1 MDDKLG
7 TKYLENTV
15 WRKSRDEIFGRQRY
29 ESKIVGEQRLVKI
42 VREKNKV
49 KKVGWQIKDK
59 IFRIQS
65 KVNIVKR
72 IKCGKIVG
80 KRRVKIFGG
89 QRPKIVK
96 GKSRDK
102 KVGGQI
108 EVKMKR
114 ILSSR
119 PLAKIYG

>member
-1 MDDKLG
+1 M
-7 TKYLENTV
+7 
-15 WRKSRDEIFGRQRY
+15 
-29 ESKIVGEQRLVKI
+29 
-42 VREKNKV
+42 
-49 KKVGWQIKDK
+49 
-59 IFRIQS
+59 
-65 KVNIVKR
+65 NIVKR

-89 QRPKIVK
+89 HRPKIVK

-119 PLAKIYG
+119 PLDKIYGFM